1 MARNEQLIRQHKILQ
16 LLERARFGKT
26 LQELVDDLVD
36 ELGLSGLSDRTVR
49 RDLEALQ
56 AAGIDVDSHESQ
68 RGKIWKLGPGTKGV
82 HKITASATELIALS
96 LGRDLL
102 TPLMGTVFWQG
113 IETFWKNIQEEL
125 TEPVWDHYQKY
136 RQVLYVLGTPAKTYT
151 EQQGIIK
158 TINRAILEHRVVEI
172 EYQAIGKPLATK
184 LIEPYA
190 VALYQ
195 SSLYIICG
203 YPTSPADKS
212 GADGTSAPAGT
223 APIVN
228 LKLDRFQKATAL
240 DHWYKPRSHEEIDE
254 YVRSRLGIFSSP
266 EMREYVLKIS
276 QRAAPW
282 VLEDPWRSDQETE
295 ELPDGSLLL
304 RVQAGHDLEIIPKAL
319 ALGAEAE
326 ILEPASCRDAVR
338 EMVERMHATYSRPA
352 PAVPAPAKAL
362 VEESSA
368 G

>member
-16 LLERARFGKT
+16 LLERSRFGKT
-26 LQELVDDLVD
+26 LQELVDDLVE

-56 AAGIDVDSHESQ
+56 AAGIDVDSHDSQ

-125 TEPVWDHYQKY
+125 TEPVWNHYQKY
-136 RQVLYVLGTPAKTYT
+136 REVLYVLGTPAKSYE

-184 LIEPYA
+184 RIEPYA

-195 SSLYIICG
+195 SSLYILCG
-203 YPTSPADKS
+203 QPSGDGSPA
-212 GADGTSAPAGT
+212 
-223 APIVN
+223 PIAN
-228 LKLDRFQKATAL
+228 LKLDRFRKATAL
-240 DHWYKPRSHEEIDE
+240 DEWYKPRSHEEIEE
-254 YVRSRLGIFSSP
+254 YVRSRMGIFSSP

-276 QRAAPW
+276 KRAAPW
-282 VLEDPWRSDQETE
+282 VLEDPWRPDQETQ

-304 RVQAGHDLEIIPKAL
+304 KVQAGHDLEIIPKAL
-319 ALGAEAE
+319 ALGGEAE
-326 ILEPASCRDAVR
+326 ILEPTSCREAVR
-338 EMVERMHATYSRPA
+338 EMVERMRETYAREPSS
-352 PAVPAPAKAL
+352 VPVSEAL
-362 VEESSA
+362 AETSSA

>member
-56 AAGIDVDSHESQ
+56 AAGIDVDSHDSQ

-203 YPTSPADKS
+203 YPT
-212 GADGTSAPAGT
+212 ADGTPAQ
-223 APIVN
+223 IVN

-240 DHWYKPRSHEEIDE
+240 DQWYKPRSQEEIDE

-276 QRAAPW
+276 KRAAPW
-282 VLEDPWRSDQETE
+282 VLEDPWRADQETE

-319 ALGAEAE
+319 ALGGEAE
-326 ILEPASCRDAVR
+326 ILEPASCRDAAR
-338 EMVERMHATYSRPA
+338 EMVERMHETYARPA
-352 PAVPAPAKAL
+352 SAVSEPAKAL

>member
-56 AAGIDVDSHESQ
+56 AAGIDVDSHDSQ

-136 RQVLYVLGTPAKTYT
+136 RQVLYVLGTPAKSYAD
-151 EQQGIIK
+151 QQGIIK

-184 LIEPYA
+184 RIEPYA

-203 YPTSPADKS
+203 YQTSPADKP
-212 GADGTSAPAGT
+212 GTDGTPAQ
-223 APIVN
+223 IVN

-240 DHWYKPRSHEEIDE
+240 DEWYKPRSHEEIDE
-254 YVRSRLGIFSSP
+254 YVGSRLGIFSAP
-266 EMREYVLKIS
+266 QMREYVLKIS
-276 QRAAPW
+276 KRAAPW
-282 VLEDPWRSDQETE
+282 VLEDPWRADQQTE
-295 ELPDGSLLL
+295 ELPDGSVLL

-319 ALGAEAE
+319 ALGGEAE
-326 ILEPASCRDAVR
+326 ILEPASCREAVR
-338 EMVERMHATYSRPA
+338 EMVERMHETYARPASPA
-352 PAVPAPAKAL
+352 PAPSKAL
-362 VEESSA
+362 VEEPSA